1 MEKSINLFN
10 MDFGDYVAANP
21 SKDRYSI
28 FQKIQK
34 KFPTLKKLIRA
45 DLDSILNSWSGLG
58 YYRRAKNIYEA
69 CKIIDKEYKG
79 IFPKVMKKY

>member
-10 MDFGDYVAANP
+10 MDFGDYVAANQVKTVIP
-21 SKDRYSI
+21 YFKNS
-28 FQKIQK
+28 K

-79 IFPKVMKKY
+79 IFPRVMKKY